1 MAKYLTFEQQK
12 KEWDKTFQYCKNNMT
27 TEQMR
32 EHIRQTNPLFYPLF
46 ENEYKNKG
54 AKNGA

>member
-12 KEWDKTFQYCKNNMT
+12 KEWDKTFQYCKSKMT

-46 ENEYKNKG
+46 ENREFKHG
-54 AKNGA
+54 A